1 MLLTWTGYSN
11 TFTNP
16 KSSPVA
22 SIFLSLVKS
31 TAFTSVMSE
40 WGGQIPVHSS
50 PRTPV
55 HVNQSISLALF
66 VAMACRVPRGASKN
80 RRSFAPELVW
90 RSFPVIN
97 VINGKKRFSPRYT
110 IGLKK
115 LAPNFY
121 PIKSKTKTN
130 RNSIAHVFPRFA
142 SAACIYRVLIGSLY
156 SLCPLWLARVS
167 TLALVSFGFSSL
179 N

>member
-22 SIFLSLVKS
+22 RIFLSLVKS

-66 VAMACRVPRGASKN
+66 VAMAWRVPRGASKN

-90 RSFPVIN
+90 RSFPE
-97 VINGKKRFSPRYT
+97 INGKKRFSPRYM

-115 LAPNFY
+115 SRQTFIQSKVRLK
-121 PIKSKTKTN
+121 PIATRLHTFS
-130 RNSIAHVFPRFA
+130 RASRQLHIFAVFWLVH
-142 SAACIYRVLIGSLY
+142 CILCVL
-156 SLCPLWLARVS
+156 CDWLVW
-167 TLALVSFGFSSL
+167 LL
-179 N
+179 

>member
-66 VAMACRVPRGASKN
+66 VAMAWRVPRGASKN

-110 IGLKK
+110 IGLKNSRQIFIQSK
-115 LAPNFY
+115 VKPE
-121 PIKSKTKTN
+121 PIVTRLHTFS
-130 RNSIAHVFPRFA
+130 RSSRQLHVFTVFWLVH
-142 SAACIYRVLIGSLY
+142 CILCVLCDWLERVL
-156 SLCPLWLARVS
+156 
-167 TLALVSFGFSSL
+167 
-179 N
+179 